1 IQALREKQA
10 EDVESLTEQIETP
23 EGQRQEVAA
32 SISHLKQ
39 TADAH
44 SIDRL
49 TAAIARS
56 DNQRAQ
62 WEERQKII
70 EKLQQDGD
78 GKTVEELEAE
88 CEGLAI
94 DEVAAREES
103 LQAKLKD
110 LRKQLG
116 EAGDVRSQARQAYQA
131 IGGDD
136 AAAQAGA
143 AREEALTEMGEVAER
158 YVRVKTSAI
167 LLRWAIDRYR
177 REKQAPLLKRAG
189 QLFQVM
195 TAGSFTSLRVDFDDQ
210 DNAHLTG
217 VRPDE
222 SVVPVSG
229 MSTGTAD
236 QLYLALRVAS
246 IEDYLERAQALPF
259 VADDLFINFRSKSG
273 RPSTWISTQPI
284 WPSGVTAERPG
295 LNSRGCRSTRHPLAR
310 ASRAC
315 WPYKRGADFRNVWSV
330 MAAVPAAAS
339 VRHR

>member
-1 IQALREKQA
+1 M
-10 EDVESLTEQIETP
+10 
-23 EGQRQEVAA
+23 
-32 SISHLKQ
+32 
-39 TADAH
+39 
-44 SIDRL
+44 
-49 TAAIARS
+49 
-56 DNQRAQ
+56 
-62 WEERQKII
+62 
-70 EKLQQDGD
+70 
-78 GKTVEELEAE
+78 
-88 CEGLAI
+88 
-94 DEVAAREES
+94 
-103 LQAKLKD
+103 
-110 LRKQLG
+110 RKQLG

-195 TAGSFTSLRVDFDDQ
+195 TAGSFTILRVDFDDQ

-259 VADDLFINFRSKSG
+259 VADDLFINFDNDR
-273 RPSTWISTQPI
+273 
-284 WPSGVTAERPG
+284 
-295 LNSRGCRSTRHPLAR
+295 
-310 ASRAC
+310 
-315 WPYKRGADFRNVWSV
+315 
-330 MAAVPAAAS
+330 AAAGFRLLGQLAEKTQVLFLTHHQHLVDLAKATLGAS
-339 VRHR
+339 VNCVSLNEQVAVAAE